1 MVIQL
6 LDKTLY
12 GIIMVGKGSLF
23 GVLLKEHFTVF

>member
-23 GVLLKEHFTVF
+23 GVLYAYVKMYS